1 MKLYLLR
8 HAKTNQQSPTGKDFD
23 RELLPKGIAQCTMM
37 REHLEGL
44 HGVHVLCSSA
54 ERTRQTLQ
62 EIRLKSDEVEFRDE
76 LYLCS
81 RDCILQTIWN
91 VNTTK
96 DLMVVG
102 HNFGISNLAEYL
114 LEDYVEMRTC
124 ELLVFDFEI
133 DSWQEVSKGLGT
145 LVDRYRPVPKGY

>member
-8 HAKTNQQSPTGKDFD
+8 HAKTNQQSPTGQDFD
-23 RELLPKGIAQCTMM
+23 RELLPKGIAQCAMM

-54 ERTRQTLQ
+54 QRTRQTLQ
-62 EIRLKSDEVEFRDE
+62 EIRLNSEEVEFRDE

-81 RDCILQTIWN
+81 RDRILQTIWN
-91 VNTTK
+91 ANTSK
-96 DLMVVG
+96 DLMVIG
-102 HNFGISNLAEYL
+102 HNFGISDLAEYL
-114 LEDYVEMRTC
+114 LEDYIEMRTC

-145 LVDRYRPVPKGY
+145 LVDRYRPVPKDY

>member
-8 HAKTNQQSPTGKDFD
+8 HAKTNQQSPTGQDFD
-23 RELLPKGIAQCTMM
+23 RELLPKGIAQCAMM

-44 HGVHVLCSSA
+44 QGVHVLCSSA
-54 ERTRQTLQ
+54 QRTRQTLQ
-62 EIRLKSDEVEFRDE
+62 EIRLNSEEVEFRDE

-81 RDCILQTIWN
+81 RDRILQTIWN
-91 VNTTK
+91 ANTSK
-96 DLMVVG
+96 DLMVIG
-102 HNFGISNLAEYL
+102 HNFGISDLAEYL
-114 LEDYVEMRTC
+114 LEDYIEMRTC

-145 LVDRYRPVPKGY
+145 LVDRYRPVPKDY